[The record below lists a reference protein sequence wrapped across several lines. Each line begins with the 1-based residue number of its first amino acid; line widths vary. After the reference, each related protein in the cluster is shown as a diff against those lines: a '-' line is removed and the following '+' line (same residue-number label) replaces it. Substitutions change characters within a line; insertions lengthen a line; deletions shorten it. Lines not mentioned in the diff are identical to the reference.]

1 MKKSEII
8 GMFALLLIAVAMIA
22 ACMQVQEPDSGNAVI
37 TYRSYGGFV
46 MPTYAIQELVV
57 TKDNATMSIIAA
69 DGNITKRY
77 QKNLTK
83 EQYNGIVRVFSDN
96 NFASFGNRYDE
107 GQKYV
112 TDVGF
117 TDITFAA
124 NGKTKTVTTYN
135 VNDYLPTG
143 LIRIR
148 EKLQETVEFTRTPDE
163 SQIKDLAESWIQKAP
178 TYKYDGSGLTFIN
191 YVQQESYPVRHV
203 LTYKFTSSHAGYGD
217 RSGKVTAPVITDHT
231 IKITIIASTVD
242 SAIIDEKWDEMGQFM
257 VGSEQSLSYQPKMC
271 EKTPWQVWEE
281 NSGRV
286 YIRAPTD
293 EEIIKHYY
301 SSVYSINVRDVK
313 KIQLGTVSCQSCDV
327 CRETYRFG
335 LTVNA
340 SDMQPL
346 LDEGWTR
353 FNVIPPAPSVVP
365 SPVKVPLP
373 GTAENSERQV
383 TVYSASKGIAFKWGG
398 MSGKIAWTRAEF
410 AKTGC
415 TFVFVSTS
423 VKNIGPDTITVS
435 SGDFSIRDSEGN
447 RFDPIINH
455 GTSYTNWSYL
465 TDLDKNQSINRTIYF
480 EVPLTAKNL
489 ALYYDFGN
497 VSDSI
502 KLAYWNID

>member
-1 MKKSEII
+1 MKKTEIMGI
-8 GMFALLLIAVAMIA
+8 FAVLLIAVVMIA
-22 ACMQVQEPDSGNAVI
+22 ACTQIQEPNSGNIVI
-37 TYRSYGGFV
+37 KYRFYGGFV
-46 MPTYAIQELVV
+46 MPTHAIQELVV
-57 TKDNATMSIIAA
+57 TNDTSTLTVYSA
-69 DGNITKRY
+69 DGNITERFE
-77 QKNLTK
+77 KNLTK
-83 EQYNGIVRVFSDN
+83 EQFNAIVKVFIDN
-96 NFASFGNRYDE
+96 NFASYGDRYDE
-107 GQKYV
+107 AQNYV
-112 TDVGF
+112 TDAGF
-117 TDITFAA
+117 TDITFTA

-135 VNDYLPTG
+135 VNDYMPSG

-148 EKLQETVEFTRTPDE
+148 EKLQETVEFTRMLDE
-163 SQIKDLAESWIQKAP
+163 SQVKDLAESWILGAP
-178 TYKYDGSGLTFIN
+178 TYTYDGSGLGFVN
-191 YVQQESYPVRHV
+191 YIQQESYPVRHV
-203 LTYKFTSSHAGYGD
+203 LTYTFTSSHSGYGD

-231 IKITIIASTVD
+231 IKITIIDSTVD

-313 KIQLGTVSCQSCDV
+313 KIQLGTVSCQACDV

-353 FNVIPPAPSVVP
+353 FSVIPPAPSVVP

-373 GTAENSERQV
+373 GTAQNSERQV
-383 TVYSASKGIAFKWGG
+383 TVNSASKEIAYKYGG
-398 MSGKIAWTRAEF
+398 PAVMQVEY
-410 AKTGC
+410 AKTGY

-423 VKNIGPDTITVS
+423 LKNIGPDTITVS
-435 SGDFSIRDSEGN
+435 GGDFSIRDSEGN
-447 RFDPIINH
+447 RFDPKIH
-455 GTSYTNWSYL
+455 KGTSNASLSYL
-465 TDLDKNQSINRTIYF
+465 TDLDKNQSISGTIDF

-489 ALYYDFGN
+489 AVYYDFVN
-497 VSDSI
+497 VSNSI